1 MWTSSPLRA
10 TRRGTTA
17 GDSERVGRCR
27 RPAGR
32 DGAGR
37 AVGPMTS
44 GWRLELGDL
53 ADALGVRQSSV
64 SQWERGTT
72 SPTTR
77 HLLALL
83 GLLGAVLVR
92 LLVGEDGSSK
102 EAHASSGAT

>member
-37 AVGPMTS
+37 AVG
-44 GWRLELGDL
+44 LAQADL

>member
-1 MWTSSPLRA
+1 
-10 TRRGTTA
+10 
-17 GDSERVGRCR
+17 
-27 RPAGR
+27 
-32 DGAGR
+32 
-37 AVGPMTS
+37 MTS
-44 GWRLELGDL
+44 GWRLELGAAIREARRSAGLAQADL